1 MCTTEYINFVCS
13 QLKGAGEIKKKK
25 MSDDW
30 CICINGKPI
39 IFAFDNLSYVK
50 MNPAI
55 DDMMKSAWTGYPYA
69 GAKEHYVL
77 NIEKRDEAMKVVKR
91 LLGLTQQPLNNNPFP
106 ARRAGKGS

>member
-1 MCTTEYINFVCS
+1 
-13 QLKGAGEIKKKK
+13 

-77 NIEKRDEAMKVVKR
+77 NIEQREEAMRVVKR
-91 LLGLTQQPLNNNPFP
+91 LLTHPVSTHTPMLSTSDIPQGREF
-106 ARRAGKGS
+106 

>member
-1 MCTTEYINFVCS
+1 
-13 QLKGAGEIKKKK
+13 

-77 NIEKRDEAMKVVKR
+77 NIEQRDEAMRVVKR
-91 LLGLTQQPLNNNPFP
+91 LLSLTQQPLNNNPFP
-106 ARRAGKGS
+106 ALRAPFPHEGARG